1 MGSLPLGTVAVA
13 VCVLAG
19 YGAVAGVTLLR
30 SGRPVVH
37 RTPGTLQSLFT
48 GLVKITVVSPMQIFY
63 FLYPK
68 LSFLF
73 FTICFFDGMHSLV
86 AS

>member
-13 VCVLAG
+13 VCVQAG

-37 RTPGTLQSLFT
+37 RTPGTLPRKDHRGLSHADLLFSL
-48 GLVKITVVSPMQIFY
+48 S
-63 FLYPK
+63 
-68 LSFLF
+68 
-73 FTICFFDGMHSLV
+73 
-86 AS
+86 